1 MAAARSRRIPHRA
14 RGTVSRRTSIA
25 VAVAGSCGGLIG
37 ATMMARPSARA
48 ASSSKFS
55 QSAWS
60 HEGSAR
66 NRRAAHRPD
75 AWRVPWHSEIQRY
88 YRAENSGALHD
99 CTTSLASGAK
109 RGGQVV
115 TWSKIPE
122 TPRLAWGLGDRYAP
136 VRWSASRS
144 GGQVVRRSGAAR
156 RARGGGWTN
165 QPTRSQT
172 ARHGPPGRERVADFG
187 VSLAL

>member
-1 MAAARSRRIPHRA
+1 MAVARSRHSPHRA

-25 VAVAGSCGGLIG
+25 VAAAGSCGGLIG
-37 ATMMARPSARA
+37 GTIMARPSARA
-48 ASSSKFS
+48 ASAPKYSR
-55 QSAWS
+55 SAWF
-60 HEGSAR
+60 HEGSTT
-66 NRRAAHRPD
+66 NRRAVHRSCTG
-75 AWRVPWHSEIQRY
+75 RVPGLSEIQRY

-136 VRWSASRS
+136 VRWSAS
-144 GGQVVRRSGAAR
+144 AR